1 MIEVSGRSPFLS
13 SFPHPETLH
22 LRYLNMGTRTAPATG
37 RHIVVSKNTYYTANT
52 VSRIFYDVNVL
63 VNETHCMDFGQM
75 NIKNDGNRITSSL
88 MPNPSNRPRKV
99 TAKLKRRFAKWGET
113 SGKTEFGNLGKL
125 WK

>member
-63 VNETHCMDFGQM
+63 VNETHCMDFGTCEAQ
-75 NIKNDGNRITSSL
+75 L
-88 MPNPSNRPRKV
+88 
-99 TAKLKRRFAKWGET
+99 
-113 SGKTEFGNLGKL
+113 FGHIRQELDL
-125 WK
+125 FVPI